1 LSVAAEYTG
10 YGGMSQTML
19 RGVNFLA

>member
-1 LSVAAEYTG
+1 MSVAAEYTG